1 MGVFNL
7 RTAPQIIADMISK
20 VTSETQITDVNDG
33 SVVLTLMEAS
43 AIECANA
50 FALKDLAEHPSVI
63 ILGVKNEVKL
73 HQIRQFL
80 IENDVQHAHFYEPD
94 IGDELTAV
102 ATQPIFGERR
112 RLFRKFQLVRPK
124 HFEMMKGGAA

>member
-1 MGVFNL
+1 MYVFVREDL
-7 RTAPQIIADMISK
+7 SPAQIAVQSCH
-20 VTSETQITDVNDG
+20 
-33 SVVLTLMEAS
+33 A